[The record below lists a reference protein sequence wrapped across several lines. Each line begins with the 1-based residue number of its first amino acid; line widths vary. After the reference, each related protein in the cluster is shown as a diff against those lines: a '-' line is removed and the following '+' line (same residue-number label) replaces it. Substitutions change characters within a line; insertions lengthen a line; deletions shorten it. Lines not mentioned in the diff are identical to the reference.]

1 MFDVAEATP
10 ITITP
15 LETKGKYI
23 FEVADDIRRQLR
35 SAGLEPEWL
44 NASNFMDDDNEALY
58 GPKSS
63 RQWPQFGARERLAV
77 SVHRGWSEGWAIHV
91 DRIGYDGDAPGVTTA
106 AQKLLVGKWL
116 TERQAWDS
124 VRAIS
129 KMFDVA

>member
-1 MFDVAEATP
+1 MFDVAEAAP
-10 ITITP
+10 ISIAP
-15 LETKGKYI
+15 IETKGKYI
-23 FEVADDIRRQLR
+23 FEVDDDIRRQLR

-63 RQWPQFGARERLAV
+63 RQWPQFGARERLAI

-91 DRIGYDGDAPGVTTA
+91 DRIGLQGDAPGVSTT
-106 AQKLLVGKWL
+106 AQKLLVGKSL

>member
-63 RQWPQFGARERLAV
+63 RQWPQFGARKRLAV
-77 SVHRGWSEGWAIHV
+77 SVQRGWSEGWAIHL
-91 DRIGYDGDAPGVTTA
+91 DRIGYDGDAPVAATT

>member
-1 MFDVAEATP
+1 MFDVAETTP
-10 ITITP
+10 ISIAP
-15 LETKGKYI
+15 IETKGKYI

-35 SAGLEPEWL
+35 SAGLEPEWF

-63 RQWPQFGARERLAV
+63 RQWPQFGARERLAI

-91 DRIGYDGDAPGVTTA
+91 DRIGLQGDAPAVSTA
-106 AQKLLVGKWL
+106 AQKLLVGKSL

>member
-1 MFDVAEATP
+1 MFDVAETTP
-10 ITITP
+10 ISIAP
-15 LETKGKYI
+15 IETKGKYI

-35 SAGLEPEWL
+35 SAGLEPEWF

-63 RQWPQFGARERLAV
+63 RQWPQFGARERIAI

-91 DRIGYDGDAPGVTTA
+91 DRIGLQGDAPAVSTT
-106 AQKLLVGKWL
+106 AQKLLVGKSL

>member
-1 MFDVAEATP
+1 MFDVAETTP
-10 ITITP
+10 ISIAP
-15 LETKGKYI
+15 IETKGKYI

-35 SAGLEPEWL
+35 SAGLEPEWF

-63 RQWPQFGARERLAV
+63 RQWLQFGARERLAI

-91 DRIGYDGDAPGVTTA
+91 DRIGLQGDAPAVSTA
-106 AQKLLVGKWL
+106 AQKLLVGKSL